1 MNLDYFKLNV
11 SQNVGQISK
20 KKLSLLK
27 EILSAEYP
35 EVQRLDNGGYI
46 FLNLNKKSNFL
57 ILPNQVSANFDKIP
71 ETFDFNSDV
80 KKPLLQIFE
89 ALIFEEEVKASAR
102 FNFLKDTSN
111 SFEKSLD
118 LIDNEKKKRKL
129 NEKGI
134 IGTGYR
140 FLKEGQFGGISEIK
154 IEPLIDD
161 KSKWFIESIIN
172 INNDTN
178 INAVLKYINEEIN
191 SFESEYADLIDLYTN

>member
-46 FLNLNKKSNFL
+46 FLNLNEKSNFL

-118 LIDNEKKKRKL
+118 LIDNEKKKSKL

-140 FLKEGQFGGISEIK
+140 FLREGQFGGISEIK

-191 SFESEYADLIDLYTN
+191 SFELEYDDLIDLYTN

>member
-1 MNLDYFKLNV
+1 MSLDYFKLNV
-11 SQNVGQISK
+11 SQNIGQISK

-27 EILSAEYP
+27 EILNEDYP
-35 EVQRLDNGGYI
+35 ELQRLDNGGYV
-46 FLNLNKKSNFL
+46 FLNLNEKSNFL

-118 LIDNEKKKRKL
+118 LIDNEKKKEKL
-129 NEKGI
+129 IEKGI
-134 IGTGYR
+134 IGAGYR
-140 FLKEGQFGGISEIK
+140 FLRESQFGGISEIK
-154 IEPLIDD
+154 IEPLIGD